1 MGMDYL
7 DFKSMLEPFGITDK
21 NFIAPLYSQLVS
33 ADGFGGDG
41 LEFAAAVI
49 KGIAPNDPLEAMLAG
64 QMAVVHWA
72 AMKYMR
78 QVAEEKGTAY
88 QELAVSAATKLLRTF
103 SAQLD
108 ALKRYR
114 TGGEQTLTV
123 KHVAVDERGQAT
135 VVRQVT
141 QTKSP
146 RKAALKKSDEKPAL
160 TDSRQAPM
168 PDLQSEKEAWLEYV
182 RKTESLANTGPMLA
196 SPRCGAWTRS
206 GKPCMS
212 PAVRGKRRC
221 RMHGGAPG
229 WGAPRG
235 NKNALKHGRYTREA
249 LAEYRRVRDLI
260 RLSRELIQKIK

>member
-21 NFIAPLYSQLVS
+21 NFIAPLYSQLIN

-49 KGIAPNDPLEAMLAG
+49 KGIAPNDPLDVMLAG

-78 QVAEEKGTAY
+78 QVADEKGTEY

-114 TGGEQTLTV
+114 TGGEQTVTV

-160 TDSRQAPM
+160 TDSRQAAM
-168 PDLQSEKEAWLEYV
+168 GSLESEKEAWLEYV
-182 RKTESLANTGPMLA
+182 RSKES
-196 SPRCGAWTRS
+196 SS
-206 GKPCMS
+206 
-212 PAVRGKRRC
+212 
-221 RMHGGAPG
+221 
-229 WGAPRG
+229 
-235 NKNALKHGRYTREA
+235 
-249 LAEYRRVRDLI
+249 
-260 RLSRELIQKIK
+260 